1 MSTMKLDK
9 TSEVWQRAFPRCVII
24 DPDGWD
30 RNNFRYSFY
39 EEKISLEEYN
49 NRLLKSTI
57 EILPAEKRKH
67 LIQDEDFKNKLVEL
81 GFKDLGS
88 GWFEN
93 EDNYIRIRIWKEYSV
108 DFWLWKN
115 RPMEREARSGFVDT
129 IYSWIGFYYRKWKQ
143 WSRAFWV
150 ICSRYFE
157 WSSIGSGNLG
167 SID

>member
-1 MSTMKLDK
+1 MKLDK

-115 RPMEREARSGFVDT
+115 KEDNQIHFRGD
-129 IYSWIGFYYRKWKQ
+129 IYCIDDVR
-143 WSRAFWV
+143 WV
-150 ICSRYFE
+150 LKRCF
-157 WSSIGSGNLG
+157 N
-167 SID
+167 IDVPC